1 MPDYAAAR
9 LNMVESQVRPNKVTD
24 HRLLEALL
32 DVPRE
37 LFLPERLR
45 GIAYV
50 DEDIPLGGGRYLM
63 EPMVFARLLQAAAI
77 RPTDTVL
84 EIGGATGYGAAVLA
98 RLAARVVSLES
109 EAERAR
115 AAEAALR
122 GLGVANVKV
131 VIGPLVDG
139 YAVDAPYDVILFEG
153 AAERVPPGTAD
164 QLAEGGRLVAVV
176 APPGEPGRAT
186 FLTRVGGALSRRIVC
201 DAATPVLPGLQLEP
215 GFAF

>member
-24 HRLLEALL
+24 HRVLGALL
-32 DVPRE
+32 DMPRE
-37 LFLPERLR
+37 LFVPERLR

-50 DEDIPLGGGRYLM
+50 DEDVPLGAGRYLM
-63 EPMVFARLLQAAAI
+63 EPMVFARLLQTANI
-77 RPTDTVL
+77 QPTDTVL
-84 EIGGATGYGAAVLA
+84 EIGGATGYAPAVLA
-98 RLAARVVSLES
+98 RLAARVVALES
-109 EAERAR
+109 DPGLAR
-115 AAEAALR
+115 ASEDALR
-122 GLGVANVKV
+122 RLDVTNAKV
-131 VIGPLVDG
+131 VVGPLVDG
-139 YAVDAPYDVILFEG
+139 YAVDAPYDVILFGG
-153 AAERVPPGTAD
+153 AAERIPPTVTD

-186 FLTRVGGALSRRIVC
+186 VVVRVGGALSRRIIF